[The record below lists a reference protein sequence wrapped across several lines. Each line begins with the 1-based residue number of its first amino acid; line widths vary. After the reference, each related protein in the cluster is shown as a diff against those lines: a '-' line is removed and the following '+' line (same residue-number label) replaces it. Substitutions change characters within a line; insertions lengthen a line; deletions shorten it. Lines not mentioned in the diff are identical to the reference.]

1 MKLEFKPSKNQ
12 FSGAKHAGGW
22 YRSPQYTRIR
32 YSVLEYSVVGPGT
45 QVWRVVDSA
54 SRLLKVRSQNLVLD
68 GASNQCPVLE
78 QVGFGA
84 HLAYIGLKS
93 GSEGAQKQILQT

>member
-22 YRSPQYTRIR
+22 YQSPQYTRIK
-32 YSVLEYSVVGPGT
+32 YSVLEHFAVGAGT
-45 QVWRVVDSA
+45 QVWRVVYSA
-54 SRLLKVRSQNLVLD
+54 YRRLKVRSQKVVLD
-68 GASNQCPVLE
+68 GASNRCPFLE

-93 GSEGAQKQILQT
+93 GSEGAQKQILQS